1 MHGLLSTGGAMG
13 VLSELEPKSVF
24 SYFEQLCAVPHGSG
38 NTRQISDLCMAFA
51 KAHGLACRQ
60 DAVNNVIIWKEASP
74 GYEGTEPVILQG
86 HLDMVCAKTD
96 DCEIDMAAEGLDLR
110 TDGTSVWADK
120 TSLGGDDG
128 IAVAMVLAI
137 LADDTLPHPPL
148 EAVFTVD
155 EEVGMDGAFA
165 LDCSDLKGRK
175 LINIDSEEEGVFTVS
190 CAGGVRVDSLLP
202 GTRQPLSDEV
212 GFAVALDGLLG
223 GHSGVEIDKGRANAN
238 HLMGR
243 VLYMAREQAPGL
255 RLAELRGG
263 TADNVICRSCT
274 AVVAVPT
281 ESAGMFSNFI
291 QSFEATLQ
299 NEYAAGDPGLTL
311 SAEPCTVERALDT
324 ETTGRMLHVLFTL
337 PQGVQEMSRDFPG
350 LVQTSL
356 NLGVIS
362 LEEDGLRFTHSLRSS
377 SASQKELLRH
387 LLRAAV
393 EYAGGSVRERGDY
406 PNWQYRKDSPL
417 RALAQEAYRDLTG
430 REAVISA
437 THGGLECGLFVSKLP
452 GLDAISLGPNLWDIH
467 SARERLDVASAAR
480 VYALVCE
487 ILRRCR

>member
-1 MHGLLSTGGAMG
+1 MG

-51 KAHGLACRQ
+51 QARGFACRQ
-60 DAVNNVIIWKEASP
+60 DAVNNVIIWKDASP
-74 GYEGTEPVILQG
+74 GYEDAEPIILQG

-96 DCEIDMAAEGLDLR
+96 DCEKDMTAEGLDLR
-110 TDGTSVWADK
+110 TDGVSVWADR

-137 LADDTLPHPPL
+137 LADDTQPHPPL
-148 EAVFTVD
+148 EVVFTVD

-165 LDCSDLKGRK
+165 LECSDLKGRK

-190 CAGGVRVDSLLP
+190 CAGGVRVDSFLP
-202 GTRQPLSDEV
+202 GTRRPLSGEV
-212 GFAVALDGLLG
+212 GFTVTLDGLLG
-223 GHSGVEIDKGRANAN
+223 GHSGVEIDKGRANAS

-243 VLYMAREQAPGL
+243 VLYMAREHTPGL
-255 RLAELRGG
+255 RLAALRGG
-263 TADNVICRSCT
+263 TADNVICRSCI
-274 AVVAVPT
+274 AVVAVPV
-281 ESAGMFSNFI
+281 ESAGVFADFI
-291 QSFEATLQ
+291 RSFEATLQ

-311 SAEPCTVERALDT
+311 RAEPCPVELALDM

-337 PQGVQEMSRDFPG
+337 PQGVQEMSLDFPG

-356 NLGVIS
+356 NLGVLS

-377 SASQKELLRH
+377 VASQKELLRRR
-387 LLRAAV
+387 LRAVV
-393 EYAGGSVRERGDY
+393 EYAGGRVSERGDY
-406 PNWQYRKDSPL
+406 PNWQYRKASPL
-417 RALAQEAYRDLTG
+417 RALAQEVYRDLTG

-437 THGGLECGLFVSKLP
+437 THGGLECGLLVSKLP
-452 GLDAISLGPNLWDIH
+452 GLDAISLGPNLSDIH
-467 SARERLDVASAAR
+467 SARERLDVASTAR